1 MLSKGVVQLSKG
13 MTAFWANGI
22 TATGR
27 PWTTNLSM
35 PITRYTKPDSQ
46 WTMALLCKGKAMKPL
61 EKSHRIKPLGLRIR
75 ERILGLDIK
84 SIIHM
89 NRQTDHGGKWVQ
101 KEMTGVWKG
110 WFSRGQSIVFSTKS
124 GFWSISYAYRKELM
138 LTQISY
144 HKSKSCDGLQI
155 GTWKVVTKLLEL
167 HRRISS
173 WYWNSQTQMQ
183 SNELTMKGGNGETV
197 H

>member
-124 GFWSISYAYRKELM
+124 GFWSISYAYRKECWPRSHTINQNHVM
-138 LTQISY
+138 DC
-144 HKSKSCDGLQI
+144 KSGR
-155 GTWKVVTKLLEL
+155 E
-167 HRRISS
+167 R
-173 WYWNSQTQMQ
+173 
-183 SNELTMKGGNGETV
+183 
-197 H
+197 